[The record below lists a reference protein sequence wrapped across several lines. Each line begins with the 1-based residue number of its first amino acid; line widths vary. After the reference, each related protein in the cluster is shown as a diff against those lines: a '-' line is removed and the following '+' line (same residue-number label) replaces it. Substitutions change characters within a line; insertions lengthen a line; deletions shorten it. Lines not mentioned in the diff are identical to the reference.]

1 MELTKE
7 EKNQLKKDN
16 KRKRREERNL
26 EIKKVKSLFPSL
38 SQFSKNELSVYVRS
52 EQEIELVCC
61 WDYPLESFYFPNTD
75 NLKLDFMNSQF
86 IKPAKNTYDLIIS
99 ELKDVIIKHTEF
111 DSWVLFYVPDIPIKI
126 DEDGNKSLDFDSTNS
141 VYNLEYLNHL
151 KERKDL
157 FSLQQDKDIDI
168 TEMIYMEV
176 VQIGYDSARSCV
188 KMILDRNKINQKY
201 NNLS

>member
-61 WDYPLESFYFPNTD
+61 WDYSLESFYFPNTD
-75 NLKLDFMNSQF
+75 NLKLDFINSQF
-86 IKPAKNTYDLIIS
+86 INPAKNTYDLIIS

-111 DSWVLFYVPDIPIKI
+111 DSWVLFYIPDIPIKI
-126 DEDGNKSLDFDSTNS
+126 DENGNKSLDFDSTNS

-157 FSLQQDKDIDI
+157 FSLQQDKDI
-168 TEMIYMEV
+168 TEMLYMEV
-176 VQIGYDSARSCV
+176 IQIGFDSARSCV
-188 KMILDRNKINQKY
+188 KCIIDRDKLNQKF
-201 NNLS
+201 NSND